1 MTQERLAYIIIMF
14 CAGIGIPLMAAMNAR
29 MGRLIGSPSA
39 SAMVLFAA
47 AFVIATLVTAA
58 TSGFA
63 PLKAL
68 DTAPAYLFIGGL
80 LIAFY
85 LLSISWIAPRF
96 GLGNAIFCVLIG
108 QLAASTA
115 IDLFGLFGA
124 AQKPLSFYGLAGL
137 AFMAVGVTLS
147 VFR

>member
-29 MGRLIGSPSA
+29 MGKLIGSPSA
-39 SAMVLFAA
+39 SAMVLFAT

-63 PLKAL
+63 PLRAL
-68 DTAPAYLFIGGL
+68 NTAPAYLFFGGL

-96 GLGNAIFCVLIG
+96 GLGHAIFCVLIG
-108 QLAASTA
+108 QLAHPPPLIYSDCSAPLKNRCRFTVWRALPSW
-115 IDLFGLFGA
+115 GL
-124 AQKPLSFYGLAGL
+124 
-137 AFMAVGVTLS
+137 V
-147 VFR
+147 